1 MKTRQKVKNLK
12 KVFAVVLDEK
22 DVRIRELEKELAES
36 RWHLEVAMGCVDPD
50 EYNEVLRD
58 AKERRES

>member
-1 MKTRQKVKNLK
+1 MLEILMLEGMVELR
-12 KVFAVVLDEK
+12 